1 MATAFL
7 TILGGVYSAE
17 HLRVDTDTDKLISPD
32 LPWQKRVADYAH
44 SFPQST
50 AQTVVVVEGQAA
62 DTVEDATAA
71 LAAALARRSD
81 VFKTVRRPD
90 AGAFFDKNRLL
101 FLPVKEL
108 GALSD
113 QLAAAQPLIATLNN
127 DISLHGLFG
136 LLDQAVK
143 AAAGGQAPLGVLKAP
158 LQAFA
163 GATQS
168 IVDGRPL
175 PVQWGALVT
184 GSQARPEDLRKFIL
198 VQPILDPDALQPG
211 TRSSEIIR
219 QTADALHL
227 AEQHVVVGLTGDVPL
242 ADDEFAS
249 VTEGAG
255 TATVVSLVLVGLI
268 LLAGLR
274 TPRLIVAIGLT
285 LIVGLIATAA
295 FATAV
300 VGSLNMISVA
310 FAVLFIGI
318 AVDFGIQFTMRFQEE
333 IYQATIGAP
342 QAVRATVNRQA
353 LERAAKG
360 ICKPLA
366 IAATAAGIGFYSF
379 LPTDYRG
386 VSELGVIAGTSMFIA
401 LLANLT
407 VLPALLSVMPTRDKP
422 RHGGFLWA
430 RPVDRWL
437 QRRAR
442 PIVLTAFA
450 LGLAALATTAW
461 LRFDADPIDIKDPA
475 RESVRLATELAQD
488 PLASP
493 YSIEI
498 MAPTLDD
505 AQSLA
510 HRLELLPEVRQVVTL
525 ASFIPDRQPPKLE
538 MLDDLRMMMGPI
550 LDRPAQTAPP
560 SPDEDLA
567 AIKAFEAD
575 FKTLLTGPHGAELG
589 TAGTDFARSL
599 GKWLGTATDAS
610 LGPLHAV
617 LLGGFEGQLD
627 GLRKSLGAER
637 VAIDRIPPEIKA
649 DWIASD
655 GRARVSVFPKGNMR
669 DGLQFANFVAA
680 VGAVAPEATGMPV
693 ATIESAAIVSRAF
706 VSSSLLALAAIT
718 AVLVFILRRF
728 RDVVLVLVPLGLAT
742 LYTLAT
748 VVAIGMGFNYVNVI
762 AIPLL
767 LGVGV
772 AFNIYFVIAWRNS
785 QGPVALLQTS
795 TARAVVFSACTTS
808 TAFASLALS
817 PHRGMA
823 SCGILLIISLGYV
836 LLATIIIQ
844 PALMILWGRGR
855 SVPPD
860 RVEHGTASGVD
871 SKKVPDPLRGRPDQ
885 T

>member
-1 MATAFL
+1 MTAVL
-7 TILGGVYSAE
+7 TILGGIYTAQ

-32 LPWQKRVADYAH
+32 LPWQKQVTDYAR

-50 AQTVVVVEGQAA
+50 AQTVVVVEGPAA
-62 DTVEDATAA
+62 DTVEDATAS
-71 LAAALARRSD
+71 LSAALARRSD

-90 AGAFFDKNRLL
+90 AGPFFDKNRLL

-113 QLAAAQPLIATLNN
+113 QLAAAQPLIATLNS
-127 DISLHGLFG
+127 DASLRGLFG
-136 LLDQAVK
+136 LLDQALK
-143 AAAGGQAPLGVLKAP
+143 SAAGGEASLGVLKAP
-158 LQAFA
+158 MQAFA
-163 GATQS
+163 DATRS
-168 IVDGRPL
+168 IVDGSPV
-175 PVQWGALVT
+175 PVQWGALVS
-184 GSQARPEDLRKFIL
+184 GVPASSEDLRKFIL

-211 TRSSEIIR
+211 AKASEVIR
-219 QTADALHL
+219 QTVDALHL
-227 AEQHVVVGLTGDVPL
+227 ARQHVVVGLTGDIPL

-255 TATVVSLVLVGLI
+255 AATVVSLVLVGLI

-285 LIVGLIATAA
+285 LIVGLIVTAA
-295 FATAV
+295 FATAM
-300 VGSLNMISVA
+300 VGTLNMISVA

-333 IYQATIGAP
+333 IY
-342 QAVRATVNRQA
+342 RATAETPEADRAAANRRA

-360 ICKPLA
+360 ISKPLA
-366 IAATAAGIGFYSF
+366 IAAAAAGIGFYSF

-386 VSELGVIAGTSMFIA
+386 VSELGLIAGTGMFIA

-450 LGLAALATTAW
+450 LGLAALAATSL

-493 YSIEI
+493 YSIE
-498 MAPTLDD
+498 MLVRNLD
-505 AQSLA
+505 AARSLA
-510 HRLELLPEVRQVVTL
+510 PQLERLPEVRQVATL
-525 ASFIPDRQPPKLE
+525 ASFIPDRQAAKLE

-550 LDRPAQTAPP
+550 LDRAALSEPP
-560 SPDEDLA
+560 KPDEELTAVKRFESDFRIFLA
-567 AIKAFEAD
+567 
-575 FKTLLTGPHGAELG
+575 GPHGAELG
-589 TAGTDFARSL
+589 AAGTNFAGSL
-599 GKWLGTATDAS
+599 AGWLETATDADTT
-610 LGPLHAV
+610 PLRSA
-617 LLGGFEGQLD
+617 LLGGFEGRLD
-627 GLRKSLGAER
+627 GLRKSLGAAQ
-637 VAIDRIPPEIKA
+637 VTLDTLPPEIKA
-649 DWIASD
+649 DWISGD
-655 GRARVSVFPKGNMR
+655 GRARISVFPKGNMR
-669 DGLQFANFVAA
+669 DGRQFANFVAA
-680 VGAVAPEATGMPV
+680 VRAVAPEATGMPV
-693 ATIESAAIVSRAF
+693 VTIESAAIVSHAF
-706 VSSSLLALAAIT
+706 AFSSILALAAIT
-718 AVLVFILRRF
+718 VVLVVILRRF
-728 RDVVLVLVPLGLAT
+728 RDVVLVLVPLALAA
-742 LYTLAT
+742 LYTLGT
-748 VVAIGMGFNYVNVI
+748 VVALGMAFNYVNVI

-772 AFNIYFVIAWRNS
+772 AFNIYFVIAWRDGH
-785 QGPVALLQTS
+785 GPVALLQTS

-823 SCGILLIISLGYV
+823 SCGIVLILALGYV
-836 LLATIIIQ
+836 LLSTIVIQ

-855 SVPPD
+855 SVP
-860 RVEHGTASGVD
+860 
-871 SKKVPDPLRGRPDQ
+871 
-885 T
+885 

>member
-1 MATAFL
+1 VFL
-7 TILGGVYSAE
+7 TVLGGTYSAR

-32 LPWQKRVADYAH
+32 LPWQKQVADYAR

-50 AQTVVVVEGQAA
+50 AQTVIVVEGPAA
-62 DTVEDATAA
+62 DTVEDATAS
-71 LAAALARRSD
+71 LSAALERRSD
-81 VFKTVRRPD
+81 IFKTVRRPD
-90 AGAFFDKNRLL
+90 AGAFFDKHRLL

-108 GALSD
+108 GELSD
-113 QLAAAQPLIATLNN
+113 QLAAAQPLIATL
-127 DISLHGLFG
+127 DRDPSLRGLFG
-136 LLDQAVK
+136 LLDQALK
-143 AAAGGQAPLGVLKAP
+143 IAAGREASLGVLKASM
-158 LQAFA
+158 QAFA
-163 GATQS
+163 DSTQS
-168 IVDGRPL
+168 IVDGSTA

-184 GSQARPEDLRKFIL
+184 GVHASSEDLRKFIL

-211 TRSSEIIR
+211 AKASEIIR

-227 AEQHVVVGLTGDVPL
+227 ARQHVVVGLTGDIPL

-255 TATVVSLVLVGLI
+255 AATVVSLVLVGLI

-300 VGSLNMISVA
+300 VGTLNMISVA

-333 IYQATIGAP
+333 IYQATVEASETD
-342 QAVRATVNRQA
+342 RAAANRRA

-366 IAATAAGIGFYSF
+366 IAAAAAGIGFYSF

-386 VSELGVIAGTSMFIA
+386 VSELGMIAGTGMFIA

-450 LGLAALATTAW
+450 LGLAALAAASL

-475 RESVRLATELAQD
+475 RESVRLATELARD

-498 MAPTLDD
+498 LTRNLDA
-505 AQSLA
+505 AQNLT
-510 HRLELLPEVRQVVTL
+510 HQLERLPEVRQVATL
-525 ASFIPDRQPPKLE
+525 ASFMPDRQAAKLE

-550 LDRPAQTAPP
+550 LDRAAPSEP
-560 SPDEDLA
+560 PKPDEELTAVKRFESDFRIFLA
-567 AIKAFEAD
+567 D
-575 FKTLLTGPHGAELG
+575 PHGAELG
-589 TAGTDFARSL
+589 TAGTNFADAL
-599 GKWLGTATDAS
+599 AGWLETATDADTT
-610 LGPLHAV
+610 PLRAA
-617 LLGGFEGQLD
+617 LLGGFEGRLD

-637 VAIDRIPPEIKA
+637 VTLDTLPPEIKA
-649 DWIASD
+649 DWISSD
-655 GRARVSVFPKGNMR
+655 GRARISVFPKGNMR
-669 DGLQFANFVAA
+669 DGRQFANFVAT
-680 VGAVAPEATGMPV
+680 VRAVAPEATGMPV
-693 ATIESAAIVSRAF
+693 VTIESAAIVSHAF
-706 VSSSLLALAAIT
+706 AFSSILALIAIT
-718 AVLVFILRRF
+718 AVLVVILRRI
-728 RDVVLVLVPLGLAT
+728 RDVVLVLVPLALAT
-742 LYTLAT
+742 LYTLGT
-748 VVAIGMGFNYVNVI
+748 VVAIGMAFNYVNVI

-772 AFNIYFVIAWRNS
+772 AFNIYFVIAWRDS
-785 QGPVALLQTS
+785 HGPVALLQTS

-823 SCGILLIISLGYV
+823 SCGILLILALGYV
-836 LLATIIIQ
+836 LLSTIIIQ

-855 SVPPD
+855 SVP
-860 RVEHGTASGVD
+860 
-871 SKKVPDPLRGRPDQ
+871 
-885 T
+885 

>member
-1 MATAFL
+1 VISWLARLVEFCRHRAPFILAVTALL
-7 TILGGVYSAE
+7 TVLGGVYTAR
-17 HLRVDTDTDKLISPD
+17 HLRIDTDTDKLISPD
-32 LPWQKRVADYAH
+32 LPWQKRLADYTR

-50 AQTVVVVEGQAA
+50 AQTVVVVQGQAA
-62 DTVEDATAA
+62 DSVEDATAS
-71 LAAALARRSD
+71 LTTALARRSD
-81 VFKTVRRPD
+81 IFKTVTRPD

-113 QLAAAQPLIATLNN
+113 QLAAAEPLLATL
-127 DISLHGLFG
+127 DGDTSLHGLFG
-136 LLDQAVK
+136 LLDQALK
-143 AAAGGQAPLGVLKAP
+143 SATDGDASLGALKGP
-158 LQAFA
+158 MQAFA
-163 GATQS
+163 EATQS
-168 IVDGRPL
+168 VVDRRPA

-184 GSQARPEDLRKFIL
+184 GSQASPEDLRKFIL

-211 TRSSEIIR
+211 IKSSEIIR

-227 AEQHVVVGLTGDVPL
+227 AEQHVVIGLTGDVPL

-333 IYQATIGAP
+333 IYQATRGAP
-342 QAVRATVNRQA
+342 EAGRASANRSA
-353 LERAAKG
+353 LERTAKG

-386 VSELGVIAGTSMFIA
+386 VSELGMIAGTSMFIA

-442 PIVLTAFA
+442 PVVLTAMAF
-450 LGLAALATTAW
+450 GLAALAATTL

-475 RESVRLATELAQD
+475 RESVRLATELARD

-493 YSIEI
+493 YSIE
-498 MAPTLDD
+498 MLAQNLDA

-510 HRLELLPEVRQVVTL
+510 QRLERLPEVRQVATL
-525 ASFIPDRQPPKLE
+525 TSFIPDRQAAKLE
-538 MLDDLRMMMGPI
+538 ILSDLGMMMEPI
-550 LDRPAQTAPP
+550 LDRPAPSQAPK
-560 SPDEDLA
+560 PDEDLTA
-567 AIKAFEAD
+567 VKTFESD
-575 FKTLLTGPHGAELG
+575 FKIFLAGPHGAELG
-589 TAGTDFARSL
+589 TAGTNFARSL
-599 GKWLGTATDAS
+599 RRWLATATDADG
-610 LGPLHAV
+610 GPLRSA
-617 LLGGFEGQLD
+617 LLGGFEGRLD

-637 VAIDRIPPEIKA
+637 VTLDSIPPEIKA
-649 DWIASD
+649 DWISAD
-655 GRARVSVFPKGNMR
+655 GRARISVFPKGNMR
-669 DGLQFANFVAA
+669 DGRQFADFVAA
-680 VGAVAPEATGMPV
+680 VRTVAPAATGMPV
-693 ATIESAAIVSRAF
+693 VTLESAAIVSHAF
-706 VSSSLLALAAIT
+706 VFSSLLALTTIT
-718 AVLVFILRRF
+718 GALVLILRRF
-728 RDVVLVLVPLGLAT
+728 RDVVLVLAPLALAT
-742 LYTLAT
+742 LYTLGT
-748 VVAIGMGFNYVNVI
+748 VVALGMAFNYVNVI

-772 AFNIYFVIAWRNS
+772 AFNIYFVIAWRDS
-785 QGPVALLQTS
+785 RGPVALLQTA
-795 TARAVVFSACTTS
+795 TARAVFFSAGTTS

-823 SCGILLIISLGYV
+823 SCGVLLILALGYV
-836 LLATIIIQ
+836 LLSTVIIQ
-844 PALMILWGRGR
+844 PALMTLWGRGR
-855 SVPPD
+855 S
-860 RVEHGTASGVD
+860 A
-871 SKKVPDPLRGRPDQ
+871 L
-885 T
+885 

>member
-1 MATAFL
+1 MINLLARLVEFCRRRAPFILAVTALL
-7 TILGGVYSAE
+7 TIFGGIYSAQN
-17 HLRVDTDTDKLISPD
+17 LRVDTDTDKLVSPD
-32 LPWQKRVADYAH
+32 LPWQKQVADYAR

-50 AQTVVVVEGQAA
+50 SQTVVVVEGPAA
-62 DTVEDATAA
+62 DAVEDATAS
-71 LAAALARRSD
+71 LSAALAKRSD
-81 VFKTVRRPD
+81 IFKTVRRPD
-90 AGAFFDKNRLL
+90 AGPFFDTHRLL

-113 QLAAAQPLIATLNN
+113 QLATAQPLIATLDGDPN
-127 DISLHGLFG
+127 LRGLFG

-143 AAAGGQAPLGVLKAP
+143 SAAGRGASLDVLKAP
-158 LQAFA
+158 IQAFA
-163 GATQS
+163 DATQS
-168 IVDGRPL
+168 VVDGNAA
-175 PVQWGALVT
+175 PVQWRALVT
-184 GSQARPEDLRKFIL
+184 GTQASPEDLRKFIL

-211 TRSSEIIR
+211 AKASEVIR
-219 QTADALHL
+219 QAAGALGL
-227 AEQHVVVGLTGDVPL
+227 ARQHVVVGLTGDIPL

-255 TATVVSLVLVGLI
+255 TATLVSLVLVGLI

-300 VGSLNMISVA
+300 VGTLNMISVA

-318 AVDFGIQFTMRFQEE
+318 AVDFGIQFSMRFQEE
-333 IYQATIGAP
+333 VYQATGEAP
-342 QAVRATVNRQA
+342 EVDRATVNRRA

-437 QRRAR
+437 QHRAR
-442 PIVLTAFA
+442 PIVLVAFV
-450 LGLAALATTAW
+450 LGLAALAATTL
-461 LRFDADPIDIKDPA
+461 LRFDADPIDIKDPE

-493 YSIEI
+493 YSIELLTGNLE
-498 MAPTLDD
+498 A
-505 AQSLA
+505 AQNLV

-525 ASFIPDRQPPKLE
+525 ASFIPDRQDAKLE
-538 MLDDLRMMMGPI
+538 ILDDLKMMMGPI
-550 LDRPAQTAPP
+550 LDHGAPLEP
-560 SPDEDLA
+560 PKPDEELMAAKRFESDFEVFLA
-567 AIKAFEAD
+567 
-575 FKTLLTGPHGAELG
+575 GPHGAELG
-589 TAGTDFARSL
+589 AAGPNFARSL
-599 GKWLGTATDAS
+599 GRWLKTATEADTI
-610 LGPLHAV
+610 PLRSA
-617 LLGGFEGQLD
+617 LLAGFEGRLD
-627 GLRKSLGAER
+627 GLRKSLGAAR
-637 VAIDRIPPEIKA
+637 VTIDGIPPEIKA
-649 DWIASD
+649 DWISGD
-655 GRARVSVFPKGNMR
+655 GRARISIFPKGNMR
-669 DGLQFANFVAA
+669 DGRQFAQFVAA
-680 VGAVAPEATGMPV
+680 VRDVAPEATGMPV
-693 ATIESAAIVSRAF
+693 VTIESAAIVSHAF
-706 VSSSLLALAAIT
+706 VFSSLLALAAIT
-718 AVLVFILRRF
+718 AVLVVILRRLK
-728 RDVVLVLVPLGLAT
+728 DVLLVLVPLGLAT
-742 LYTLAT
+742 LYTLGT
-748 VVAIGMGFNYVNVI
+748 LVAIGMAFNYVNVI

-772 AFNIYFVIAWRNS
+772 AFNIYFVIAWRDS
-785 QGPVALLQTS
+785 RGPVALLQTS

-823 SCGILLIISLGYV
+823 SCGILLILALGYV
-836 LLATIIIQ
+836 LLSTIIIQ

-855 SVPPD
+855 SV
-860 RVEHGTASGVD
+860 S
-871 SKKVPDPLRGRPDQ
+871 
-885 T
+885 